1 MVSQL
6 LFGTVPNE
14 GIFKSE
20 KYLGFFSV
28 VNYFITDVSFI
39 LSFIGHD
46 EKANWDLA
54 NNEANS
60 LEFGHFWILSEALHV
75 RIKRSYVIYLW
86 FF

>member
-6 LFGTVPNE
+6 LFGNVPNE

-28 VNYFITDVSFI
+28 VLFYTEVSFI

-46 EKANWDLA
+46 EKEHLDLA
-54 NNEANS
+54 NECS
-60 LEFGHFWILSEALHV
+60 
-75 RIKRSYVIYLW
+75 K
-86 FF
+86 

>member
-1 MVSQL
+1 MEPSL
-6 LFGTVPNE
+6 IKGLMKGYSST
-14 GIFKSE
+14 E

-28 VNYFITDVSFI
+28 VLFYTEVSFI

-46 EKANWDLA
+46 EKEHLDLA
-54 NNEANS
+54 NNVANS

>member
-20 KYLGFFSV
+20 KCLGFFSV
-28 VNYFITDVSFI
+28 VLFYTEVSFI

-46 EKANWDLA
+46 EKEHLDLA